1 MTTTIG
7 ARIEDERLLSEID
20 EKAEKYGSRSE
31 AVRAALREAL
41 LEDDDGDNNDSAT
54 ELPRKAAAGY
64 EAIREF
70 WEVGDTLEIET
81 AESIIA
87 QELQISTEVC
97 RRAVIKPLV
106 NRRYLLKR
114 QTMRAVFIEVAPS
127 KTEPITDGGTPLNP
141 AEYEHTHYCEA
152 REQIIHCPMLL
163 CNHCL
168 GWHESAYYGGDE

>member
-1 MTTTIG
+1 MTEKTTIG
-7 ARIEDERLLSEID
+7 ARIEDERLLNRLED
-20 EKAEKYGSRSE
+20 EADRLGSQSE
-31 AVRAALREAL
+31 AVRVALREAL
-41 LEDDDGDNNDSAT
+41 LEDESENEDNSETQDG

-81 AESIIA
+81 CESIIA
-87 QELQISTEVC
+87 QELQISKEVC

-127 KTEPITDGGTPLNP
+127 KQEPLTTRGVEVT
-141 AEYEHTHYCEA
+141 A
-152 REQIIHCPMLL
+152 
-163 CNHCL
+163 
-168 GWHESAYYGGDE
+168 DE

>member
-1 MTTTIG
+1 MTEKTTIG
-7 ARIEDERLLSEID
+7 ARIEDERLLNRLED
-20 EKAEKYGSRSE
+20 EADRLGSQSE
-31 AVRAALREAL
+31 AVRVALREAL
-41 LEDDDGDNNDSAT
+41 LENESDNEDNSGTQDG

-81 AESIIA
+81 CESIIA
-87 QELQISTEVC
+87 QELQISKEVC

-127 KTEPITDGGTPLNP
+127 KQEPLT
-141 AEYEHTHYCEA
+141 A
-152 REQIIHCPMLL
+152 RGVEVT
-163 CNHCL
+163 
-168 GWHESAYYGGDE
+168 ADE

>member
-1 MTTTIG
+1 MTEKTTIG
-7 ARIEDERLLSEID
+7 ARIEDERLLNRLED
-20 EKAEKYGSRSE
+20 EADRLGSQSE
-31 AVRAALREAL
+31 AVRVALREAL
-41 LEDDDGDNNDSAT
+41 LENESDNEDNSGTQDG
-54 ELPRKAAAGY
+54 ELPRKASAGY

-87 QELQISTEVC
+87 QELQISKEVC

-127 KTEPITDGGTPLNP
+127 KTEPLT
-141 AEYEHTHYCEA
+141 A
-152 REQIIHCPMLL
+152 RGVEVT
-163 CNHCL
+163 
-168 GWHESAYYGGDE
+168 ADE

>member
-1 MTTTIG
+1 MTEKTTIG
-7 ARIEDERLLSEID
+7 ARIEDERLLNRLED
-20 EKAEKYGSRSE
+20 EADRLGSQSE
-31 AVRAALREAL
+31 AVRVALREAL
-41 LEDDDGDNNDSAT
+41 LENESDNEDNSSGTQDG
-54 ELPRKAAAGY
+54 ELPRKASAGY

-87 QELQISTEVC
+87 QELQISKEVC

-127 KTEPITDGGTPLNP
+127 KQEPLTTRGVEVT
-141 AEYEHTHYCEA
+141 A
-152 REQIIHCPMLL
+152 
-163 CNHCL
+163 
-168 GWHESAYYGGDE
+168 DE